1 MDSKPEPQHWL
12 DSRLGKGPGWSEAFG
27 VGRVR
32 VAVWAVGVFG
42 AVWLTGF
49 GAAVAVE
56 GDAAGKEPAAYAPL
70 AVFAKVLQLVRQDY
84 VDETKASYQSLI
96 MAALRGM
103 LSSLDPH
110 SQYLES
116 REYKAVQDDTRSR
129 FSGVG
134 VVLGLKEGK
143 LMVISTMEGGPA
155 VRAGILAGDQVLKVD
170 GQLAEKLGSAEA
182 ANLLRGDSGA
192 AVALT
197 IYRPST
203 QDTFEV
209 ELQRESINVPSVR
222 DSGMVPRQGA
232 GDSKIGY
239 VRVTQ
244 FNTTTAAELLKALE
258 ELERNGMQGL
268 IVDLRGN
275 PGGLLEAAIEV
286 AAHFLPAG
294 SLVVSTEGRVNS
306 QNKFYR
312 TPAGSVP
319 RANYPV
325 ALLVNG
331 ASASAAE
338 ILAGALKDLRRAVLV
353 GETTFG
359 KGSVQSVIPLQ
370 DGTAIRLTTAKYYTP
385 GKQVIHEQGIQP
397 TIRAPFSAD
406 QERLL
411 ALQRRGGAL
420 SAAEKNELASFVDT
434 QLERAAETLRAILLY
449 SVRAEK
455 NGSAAG
461 AGKQNEGR

>member
-1 MDSKPEPQHWL
+1 MERTPE
-12 DSRLGKGPGWSEAFG
+12 SRRLQDKSSEIKRCWTSA
-27 VGRVR
+27 R
-32 VAVWAVGVFG
+32 
-42 AVWLTGF
+42 GF
-49 GAAVAVE
+49 GQRHLVLWSAVIFVFAGTVGSRPAGATE
-56 GDAAGKEPAAYAPL
+56 GDSAGKEPAAYVPL
-70 AVFAKVLQLVRQDY
+70 TVFAKVLQLVRQDY
-84 VDETKASYQSLI
+84 VDEGKASYQALI
-96 MAALRGM
+96 SAALKGM

-110 SQYLES
+110 SQFLEP
-116 REYKAVQDDTRSR
+116 RDYKAVQDDTRSR

-134 VVLGLKEGK
+134 VVLAHRDGK
-143 LMVISTMEGGPA
+143 LFVISTMEGGPA
-155 VRAGILAGDQVLKVD
+155 LRAGVLAGDQVLRVD
-170 GQLAEKLGSAEA
+170 GQLAEKLGSSEA
-182 ANLLRGDSGA
+182 ANLLRGEAGA

-209 ELQRESINVPSVR
+209 ELQREAINVPSVR
-222 DSGMVPRQGA
+222 DVRMVPRESA
-232 GDSKIGY
+232 AEASIGY

-244 FNTTTAAELLKALE
+244 FNTTTGAELLKALE
-258 ELERNGMQGL
+258 GLEKKGMQGL
-268 IVDLRGN
+268 ILDLRGN

-312 TPAGSVP
+312 TPPNAAP
-319 RANYPV
+319 RANYPM

-338 ILAGALKDLRRAVLV
+338 ILAGALRDLRRAVLV

-359 KGSVQSVIPLQ
+359 KGSVQSVIPLT
-370 DGTAIRLTTAKYYTP
+370 DGSAVRLTTAKYYTP

-397 TIRAPFSAD
+397 TIRAPFSAE

-411 ALQRRGGAL
+411 ALQRREGAL
-420 SAAEKNELASFVDT
+420 STAEKSELAGFVDS
-434 QLERAAETLRAILLY
+434 QLERASETLRAILLY
-449 SVRAEK
+449 SARSETAASGG
-455 NGSAAG
+455 GSS
-461 AGKQNEGR
+461 R

>member
-1 MDSKPEPQHWL
+1 MDSKPEPEYSL
-12 DSRLGKGPGWSEAFG
+12 DSRLGMKPRCLRIFG
-27 VGRVR
+27 LRR
-32 VAVWAVGVFG
+32 LRLAVWAAGSLWC
-42 AVWLTGF
+42 AWMAGF
-49 GAAVAVE
+49 GNAGAAE
-56 GDAAGKEPAAYAPL
+56 GEAAGKEPAAYAPL

-84 VDETKASYQSLI
+84 VDEAKASYQALI

-110 SQYLES
+110 SQYLEA

-134 VVLGLKEGK
+134 VVLALKDGK
-143 LMVISTMEGGPA
+143 LVVMSTMEGGPA
-155 VRAGILAGDQVLKVD
+155 VRAGILAGDQVLRVE
-170 GQLAEKLGSAEA
+170 GQLAEKLGSVEA

-192 AVALT
+192 AVSLT

-203 QDTFEV
+203 QDTFEL

-222 DSGMVPRQGA
+222 DAGLVLREGA

-239 VRVTQ
+239 VRLTQ

-258 ELERNGMQGL
+258 ELEKSGMQGL
-268 IVDLRGN
+268 ILDLRGN

-286 AAHFLPAG
+286 ASHFLPAG

-312 TPAGSVP
+312 TPAGSAP

-338 ILAGALKDLRRAVLV
+338 ILAGALRDLRRAVLV

-420 SAAEKNELASFVDT
+420 SAAEKAELAGFVDT
-434 QLERAAETLRAILLY
+434 QLERAAETLRAVLLY
-449 SVRAEK
+449 SVRTEK
-455 NGSAAG
+455 NVSSAG
-461 AGKQNEGR
+461 VGKQN